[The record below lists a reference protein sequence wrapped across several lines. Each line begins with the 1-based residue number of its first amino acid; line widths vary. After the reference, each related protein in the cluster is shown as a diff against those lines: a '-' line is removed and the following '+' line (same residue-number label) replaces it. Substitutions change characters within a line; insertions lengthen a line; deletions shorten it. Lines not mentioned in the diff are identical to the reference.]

1 MRLSW
6 LRKQPETRAGTEETM
21 AGAGRRMSGSF
32 VSVARSVVRISTNSS
47 SEVVAAGGKR
57 GVGSRSMAP
66 PGIPVATK
74 PASFSCFCSK
84 SVSESKRSASL
95 FFRYFLSK
103 DARCS

>member
-6 LRKQPETRAGTEETM
+6 LRKHRKTRADTEETM
-21 AGAGRRMSGSF
+21 AGAGRRMSSSF

-57 GVGSRSMAP
+57 GLGSWSMAP
-66 PGIPVATK
+66 SAIPVAK

-95 FFRYFLSK
+95 FFRYFLSEN
-103 DARCS
+103 ARCS

>member
-6 LRKQPETRAGTEETM
+6 LRKQRETRADTEETM

-47 SEVVAAGGKR
+47 GEVVAAGGKR
-57 GVGSRSMAP
+57 GVGSWSMAP
-66 PGIPVATK
+66 PAIPVAK

-95 FFRYFLSK
+95 FFRYLLSEN
-103 DARCS
+103 ARCS